1 MTLYYLQ
8 AVEVIKALNWIVI
21 DGLVRNHQC
30 EGDERGR
37 VHLDL
42 GTVLTGS
49 DMDSDMDSE
58 DRVVSALQWSE

>member
-1 MTLYYLQ
+1 M
-8 AVEVIKALNWIVI
+8 I